1 MITSSG
7 KSIIGKYLIG
17 QAPAYASYIAIG
29 CGPQPKELTYDF
41 SSEDR
46 AEFSA
51 KQSLDFEM
59 FRVPITSRGYVT
71 ENNQTKV
78 VFTAE
83 LPTEER
89 YEITEIGLWS
99 AGSNPSAKSND
110 SKTVFAFDDTK
121 NWVISPGLGEIPI
134 VPGPLD
140 AGNDGV
146 DDQGNNHITVTH
158 PIFKTNSDNRIF
170 TDVDRVAR
178 YERCRFLNRIIMMR
192 GNSSELVLDG
202 EHLDVQSGSPIL
214 LGSESLNFTQNAPTD
229 ELKLAFSVIN
239 KDPDPTIFPD
249 KVRILVEFS
258 SSSVFGEGEWARFE
272 VILDSYDFENNRYI
286 VITKQLQDM
295 YKSSAGF
302 SWSSVNT
309 VKIYSSIIDGITT
322 SSQFYVGL
330 DALRLENKDT
340 SNPLYGLTGYT
351 VVKNNDSKTIVK
363 SANKTSFI
371 EFRFGMDVG

>member
-1 MITSSG
+1 MITNSG

-134 VPGPLD
+134 VSGPLD

-272 VILDSYDFENNRYI
+272 VVLDSYDFENNRYI

-309 VKIYSSIIDGITT
+309 VKIYSSIIDGTTT

>member
-1 MITSSG
+1 MITNSG

-29 CGPQPKELTYDF
+29 CGPKPKDTTYEF
-41 SSEDR
+41 SSQDKSD
-46 AEFSA
+46 FSA

-89 YEITEIGLWS
+89 YEITEVGLWS

-121 NWVISPGLGEIPI
+121 NWVISPTLEQIPI

-140 AGNDGV
+140 AGNNGV
-146 DDQGNNHITVTH
+146 DDEGNNHITVTY

-170 TDVDRVAR
+170 TDVDRVDR

-192 GNSSELVLDG
+192 GDSSELVLDG
-202 EHLDVQSGSPIL
+202 DHLSLESGSPIL

-239 KDPDPTIFPD
+239 KDPDPSFVPD

-272 VILDSYDFENNRYI
+272 VILDSYDFTTNRYI
-286 VITKQLQDM
+286 VITKQLQEM

-309 VKIYSSIIDGITT
+309 VKIYSSIIDGLST
-322 SSQFYVGL
+322 SSQFYIGL

-351 VVKNNDSKTIVK
+351 IIKNSDSKTIVK